1 MSLSR
6 YFDRVAIALSAVCIV
21 HCLAVPFVV
30 VLLPVVALSIG
41 ENGHFHALM
50 LWLVVPT
57 SVAGFALGYKV
68 HFERR
73 IVLLGSAGVLL
84 LALAALWGHD
94 RWPAALEILVT
105 IAGSIVLAYAHW
117 LNFREVRR
125 LHHHG

>member
-30 VLLPVVALSIG
+30 VLLPIVALSIG

-68 HFERR
+68 HLERR

-84 LALAALWGHD
+84 LALAALRGHD
-94 RWPAALEILVT
+94 RWPEALEVLVT
-105 IAGSIVLAYAHW
+105 ITGSVVLAYAHW

-125 LHHHG
+125 LHRHV